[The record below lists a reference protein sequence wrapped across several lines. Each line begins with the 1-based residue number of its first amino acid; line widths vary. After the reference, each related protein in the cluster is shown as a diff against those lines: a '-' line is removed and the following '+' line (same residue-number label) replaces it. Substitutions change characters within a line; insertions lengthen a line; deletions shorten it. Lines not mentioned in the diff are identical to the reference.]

1 MRRVLIISAVI
12 LAVAG
17 VGTASASFVVTNINQ
32 ISPSV
37 RAKLRAINGS
47 TALKSAEVLVAT
59 NNAKVGQVFC
69 PAGTIA
75 LSGGFSQ
82 DPNAVFLPEIG
93 SSAPVRN
100 TAGQQ
105 GWAVIIGNTYSG
117 NGVDG
122 GFYTWVVCGGNVTG
136 VARDAAGERAS
147 NDGSLEREAGA
158 LTRQLRHR

>member
-17 VGTASASFVVTNINQ
+17 VGSASASFVITNINQ
-32 ISPSV
+32 ISPGV
-37 RAKLRAINGS
+37 RAKLRAVNGN
-47 TALKSAEVLVAT
+47 TALKSPEVLVAT
-59 NNAKVGQVFC
+59 DNAKVGQAFC

-82 DPNAVFLPEIG
+82 DPNAPFLPEVA
-93 SSAPVRN
+93 SSAPVHN
-100 TAGQQ
+100 SAGQE

-136 VARDAAGERAS
+136 VAKDTAGDRAS
-147 NDGSLEREAGA
+147 NDGSLEREAAA